1 MRRDYPR
8 MPAKGT
14 SFKKGTIDTLQKII
28 DFLPKLDVTGDNK
41 TIAVDNAV
49 HGNII
54 RALPQRSGGQPT
66 ITTATSAPVADYDG
80 PWSISDVYVEDN
92 VHYVDVKGGFYTLNG
107 YVREYWQTTKLNIND
122 AYYNGK
128 QFFVFL
134 HVKYGPM
141 QTHPLDDQV
150 LIQTSV
156 ELHSYDWTP
165 IYGYHEN
172 ESYFPLAGILRT
184 YGEWKNECFRVA
196 MPQMMLF
203 GAIPV

>member
-1 MRRDYPR
+1 MGRGNYPR
-8 MPAKGT
+8 LHTNEPTLPA
-14 SFKKGTIDTLQKII
+14 IWNTLKDIVN
-28 DFLPKLDVTGDNK
+28 FLPKLEVHGDNK
-41 TIAVDNAV
+41 RISVSQEANGQV
-49 HGNII
+49 IKL
-54 RALPQRSGGQPT
+54 RPSGGNPVY
-66 ITTATSAPVADYDG
+66 SASEEEPVEYKYDG

-92 VHYVDVKGGFYTLNG
+92 VHYVDVKGGIYTLNG

-128 QFFVFL
+128 QFYVFL

-184 YGEWKNECFRVA
+184 YGEWKNECFRVV

>member
-1 MRRDYPR
+1 M
-8 MPAKGT
+8 
-14 SFKKGTIDTLQKII
+14 SLVTIERSPSSRLHLEMSSELFLSGAAARQKN
-28 DFLPKLDVTGDNK
+28 V
-41 TIAVDNAV
+41 A
-49 HGNII
+49 
-54 RALPQRSGGQPT
+54 
-66 ITTATSAPVADYDG
+66 APEPVEYKYDG

-92 VHYVDVKGGFYTLNG
+92 VHYVDVKGGIYTLNG
-107 YVREYWQTTKLNIND
+107 YVRDYWQTTKLNIND
-122 AYYNGK
+122 AYYNGV
-128 QFFVFL
+128 QFYIFL

-156 ELHSYDWTP
+156 ELHRYDWTP

-184 YGEWKNECFRVA
+184 YGEWKNECFRVV